1 MYILFINSSSRYN
14 NYFSTQF
21 NSNSNKK
28 NCQTHEFNPTHV
40 SWVGLGWIE
49 FFLTHRGGLNQ
60 NIPLTQPKL

>member
-1 MYILFINSSSRYN
+1 MYILFINSSSRCD

-40 SWVGLGWIE
+40 SWVGLGWVE
-49 FFLTHRGGLNQ
+49 LNFF
-60 NIPLTQPKL
+60 